1 MVFSAQTEGVG
12 MTLPTILEDRDR
24 EIWLEEQQQIQN
36 LINHLEDWETDPA
49 DLNRLRQ
56 ALQQLHELFLLVFVG
71 EFNSGKSALINALLG
86 DKFLEEGV
94 TPTTERIH
102 IIKFG
107 QQEPPEY
114 VSEDIRILRYPADL
128 LREIHIVDTPGTNAV
143 LRRHEAIARDFIP
156 RSDMVIFVTSADRPF
171 TESEREF
178 LENIR
183 QWGKKIVVA
192 INKVDILETQ
202 DAVDEILR
210 FVRDQVSR
218 LLDFNLEIFPLSAR
232 LAKKQWGKSDP
243 SGSDTSEPG
252 FAAFRQYLLETLTQE
267 GRIRLKL
274 LSPLGVAMKIA
285 SQYQE
290 QVSDRIQILSGD
302 TQTLEKVERQLELF
316 EDDTQSEF
324 GRHMDRIENELL
336 EMRIRGEEFLDDTMR
351 LWKIR
356 DMLDR
361 NRVRKAFV
369 DKVVAQTPEHIE
381 SHIQEIIDWLVE
393 RELRQWRLMAEELNR
408 RRETD
413 SLQDAAR
420 EAAGGF
426 AYNRRQL
433 IDSVGAQAD
442 QVIATFDKRAESIRM
457 ASTLQESVAMV
468 GLVEVSAIGLGLILK
483 ALLVS
488 ATADATGLLAAGVL
502 GVLGLAIIPWRRGV
516 AKREMRNKMEDL
528 RQQLHNVLGESF
540 RREMEYSVGR
550 LKEAIA
556 PYRRFVLSEDKRL
569 QELRVGMNEV
579 QKRLKTLESTI
590 EADQGVTGSKD

>member
-1 MVFSAQTEGVG
+1 
-12 MTLPTILEDRDR
+12 MTLPTILEDRER
-24 EIWLEEQQQIQN
+24 EIWQEEQQQIQM
-36 LINHLEDWETDPA
+36 LVKLLEDWETDPA

-86 DKFLEEGV
+86 DIFLEEGV

-102 IIKFG
+102 IIKYG
-107 QQEPPEY
+107 QKEPPEY
-114 VSEDIRILRYPADL
+114 VSEDVRILRYPADL

-143 LRRHEAIARDFIP
+143 LRRHEAIARDFVP

-171 TESEREF
+171 TESERSF

-192 INKVDILETQ
+192 INKVDILESTE
-202 DAVDEILR
+202 AVDEVLR
-210 FVRDQVSR
+210 FVHDQVSK
-218 LLDFNLEIFPLSAR
+218 LLEFKLEIFPLSAR
-232 LAKKQWGKSDP
+232 SAKKHWGKAEESSLDSEV
-243 SGSDTSEPG
+243 SG
-252 FAAFRQYLLETLTQE
+252 FNAFRRYLLETLTQE

-274 LSPLGVAMKIA
+274 LSPLGVASRIA
-285 SQYQE
+285 GQYQE
-290 QVSDRIQILSGD
+290 QVSERIQILSGD
-302 TQTLEKVERQLELF
+302 TQTLEKVERQLELYNQ
-316 EDDTQSEF
+316 DTQSEF
-324 GRHMDRIENELL
+324 NRHMDRIENELL

-351 LWKIR
+351 LWKVR

-361 NRVRKAFV
+361 NRIRKAFV
-369 DKVVAQTPEHIE
+369 DQVVAQTPERIE

-393 RELRQWRLMAEELNR
+393 RELRQWRLMAEELSR

-433 IDSVGAQAD
+433 IDSVGTQAE
-442 QVIATFDKRAESIRM
+442 QVIASFDKRAESIRM
-457 ASTLQESVAMV
+457 ATTLQESVAMV
-468 GLVEVSAIGLGLILK
+468 GLIEVSAIGLGLILK

-502 GVLGLAIIPWRRGV
+502 GILGLAIIPWRRGM
-516 AKREMRNKMEDL
+516 AKREMRNKMEEL
-528 RQQLHNVLGESF
+528 RHQLHKVLNENF
-540 RREMEYSVGR
+540 QHEMDRSVGR
-550 LKEAIA
+550 LREAIA
-556 PYRRFVLSEDKRL
+556 PYRRFVQSEEKRL
-569 QELRVGMNEV
+569 QQLQIGISEV
-579 QKRLKTLESTI
+579 QQRLKKLEITI
-590 EADQGVTGSKD
+590 EADQESHES

>member
-1 MVFSAQTEGVG
+1 
-12 MTLPTILEDRDR
+12 MTLPTILEDRER
-24 EIWLEEQQQIQN
+24 TIWQEEQQQIQN
-36 LINHLEDWETDPA
+36 LLTLLEGWETDPA
-49 DLNRLRQ
+49 DLDRLRQ

-86 DKFLEEGV
+86 DIFLEEGV

-102 IIKFG
+102 IIKYG
-107 QQEPPEY
+107 QQEAPEY
-114 VSEDIRILRYPADL
+114 VSEDVRILRYPAEL

-143 LRRHEAIARDFIP
+143 LRRHEAIARDFVP

-183 QWGKKIVVA
+183 QWGKKIVVT
-192 INKVDILETQ
+192 INKVDILETPE
-202 DAVDEILR
+202 AVDEILR
-210 FVRDQVSR
+210 FVHEQVSR
-218 LLDFNLEIFPLSAR
+218 LLDFDLEIFPLSAR
-232 LAKKQWGKSDP
+232 AAKRQWQKPEQSDP
-243 SGSDTSEPG
+243 TYEISG
-252 FAAFRQYLLETLTQE
+252 FNAFRQYLLETLTQE

-274 LSPLGVAMKIA
+274 LSPLGVAARIA
-285 SQYQE
+285 GQYQQ

-316 EDDTQSEF
+316 EEDTQSEF
-324 GRHMDRIENELL
+324 QRHMDRIENELL

-361 NRVRKAFV
+361 NRIRKAFV
-369 DKVVAQTPEHIE
+369 EQVVAQTPGHIE

-393 RELRQWRLMAEELNR
+393 RELRQWRLMADELSR

-420 EAAGGF
+420 EASGGF

-433 IDSVGAQAD
+433 IDSVGAQAE
-442 QVIATFDKRAESIRM
+442 QVIAAFDKRAEAIRM
-457 ASTLQESVAMV
+457 ATTLQESVAMV

-502 GVLGLAIIPWRRGV
+502 GILGLAIIPWRRGI
-516 AKREMRNKMEDL
+516 AKREMRKKMEEL
-528 RQQLHNVLGESF
+528 RQQLHNVLSQSF
-540 RREMEYSVGR
+540 QREMSRSVGR

-556 PYRRFVLSEDKRL
+556 PYRRFVLSEEKRL
-569 QELRVGMNEV
+569 QELQSGMSEV
-579 QKRLKTLESTI
+579 QKHLKTLEMTI
-590 EADQGVTGSKD
+590 ESDQVSTASES

>member
-1 MVFSAQTEGVG
+1 
-12 MTLPTILEDRDR
+12 MTLPTILEDRER
-24 EIWLEEQQQIQN
+24 EIWQEEQQQIQM
-36 LINHLEDWETDPA
+36 LVKLLEDWETNPA

-86 DKFLEEGV
+86 DIFLEEGV

-102 IIKFG
+102 IIKYG
-107 QQEPPEY
+107 QKEPPEY
-114 VSEDIRILRYPADL
+114 VSEDVRILRYPADL

-143 LRRHEAIARDFIP
+143 LRRHEAIARDFVP

-171 TESEREF
+171 TESERSF

-183 QWGKKIVVA
+183 QWGKKIVVV
-192 INKVDILETQ
+192 INKVDILET
-202 DAVDEILR
+202 AEGVDEVLR
-210 FVRDQVSR
+210 FVHDQVSK
-218 LLDFNLEIFPLSAR
+218 LLEFELEIFPLSAR
-232 LAKKQWGKSDP
+232 SAKKQWGQAEESSFDSEV
-243 SGSDTSEPG
+243 SG
-252 FAAFRQYLLETLTQE
+252 FNAFRRYLLETLTQE

-274 LSPLGVAMKIA
+274 LSPLGVASRIA
-285 SQYQE
+285 GQYQE
-290 QVSDRIQILSGD
+290 QVSERIQVLSGD
-302 TQTLEKVERQLELF
+302 TKTLEKVERQLELYNQ
-316 EDDTQSEF
+316 DTQSEF
-324 GRHMDRIENELL
+324 NRHMDRIENELL

-351 LWKIR
+351 LWKVR

-361 NRVRKAFV
+361 NRIRKAFV
-369 DKVVAQTPEHIE
+369 DQVVSQTPEHIE

-393 RELRQWRLMAEELNR
+393 RELRQWRLMAEELSR

-433 IDSVGAQAD
+433 IDSVGTQAE
-442 QVIATFDKRAESIRM
+442 QVIASFDKRAESIRM
-457 ASTLQESVAMV
+457 ATTVQESVAMV
-468 GLVEVSAIGLGLILK
+468 GLIEVSAIGLGLILK

-502 GVLGLAIIPWRRGV
+502 GILGLAIIPWRRGM
-516 AKREMRNKMEDL
+516 AKREMRNKMEEL
-528 RQQLHNVLGESF
+528 RQQLQNVLNENF
-540 RREMEYSVGR
+540 RREMDRSLGR

-556 PYRRFVLSEDKRL
+556 PYRRFVQSEEKRL
-569 QELRVGMNEV
+569 QQLQVGISQV
-579 QKRLKTLESTI
+579 QKHLKKLELTI
-590 EADQGVTGSKD
+590 EADQDSHGT

>member
-1 MVFSAQTEGVG
+1 
-12 MTLPTILEDRDR
+12 MTLPTILEDRQR
-24 EIWLEEQQQIQN
+24 EIWQEEQHQIQN
-36 LINHLEDWETDPA
+36 LLGLLEDWETDPV
-49 DLNRLRQ
+49 DLDRLRQ
-56 ALQQLHELFLLVFVG
+56 ALHQLHELFLLVFVG

-86 DKFLEEGV
+86 DIFLEEGV

-102 IIKFG
+102 IIKYG

-114 VSEDIRILRYPADL
+114 VSEDVRILRYPADL

-143 LRRHEAIARDFIP
+143 LRRHEAIARDFVP

-171 TESEREF
+171 TESERIF

-183 QWGKKIVVA
+183 QWGKKIVVV
-192 INKVDILETQ
+192 INKVDILETPE
-202 DAVDEILR
+202 AVDEILR

-218 LLDFNLEIFPLSAR
+218 LLDFELEIFPLSAR
-232 LAKKQWGKSDP
+232 SAKRQWQEPEQGTLDEA
-243 SGSDTSEPG
+243 SG
-252 FAAFRQYLLETLTQE
+252 FNAFRHYLLETLTQE

-274 LSPLGVAMKIA
+274 LSPLGVAMRIA
-285 SQYQE
+285 GQYQE
-290 QVSDRIQILSGD
+290 RVADRMQILSGD
-302 TQTLEKVERQLELF
+302 TQTLEKVERQLELYAV
-316 EDDTQSEF
+316 DTQAEF
-324 GRHMDRIENELL
+324 ERHMDRIENELL

-369 DKVVAQTPEHIE
+369 DRVVAQTPEQIE

-393 RELRQWRLMAEELNR
+393 RELRQWRLMAEELSR

-413 SLQDAAR
+413 TLQDAAR

-433 IDSVGAQAD
+433 IDGVGTQAE
-442 QVIATFDKRAESIRM
+442 QVIASFDKRAEAIRM
-457 ASTLQESVAMV
+457 ATTLQESVAMV

-502 GVLGLAIIPWRRGV
+502 GILGLAIIPWRRGV
-516 AKREMRNKMEDL
+516 AKREMREKMEAL
-528 RQQLHNVLGESF
+528 RQQLHQVLGESF
-540 RREMEYSVGR
+540 RHEIDRSTGR
-550 LKEAIA
+550 LREAIA
-556 PYRRFVLSEDKRL
+556 PYRRFVLDE
-569 QELRVGMNEV
+569 
-579 QKRLKTLESTI
+579 
-590 EADQGVTGSKD
+590 EARIRGIDQGLREIQEQLRILETSIEEDSSYPDQTVK